1 MDISWNKWKS
11 SKCREKQPLDS
22 FPSLWPMIMRKLY
35 PTACTLTKKAQVN
48 GKKAHQILTFT
59 QKPPGAVLQILR
71 KFTNLHFFFHRWL
84 SSVKS
89 SHVHTASKWVLSWKE
104 RKLGRES
111 MNSNTKTVSC
121 YLQPCCCSLE
131 EYCNVGKR
139 REKKTWI
146 LPGWKLNKS

>member
-71 KFTNLHFFFHRWL
+71 KFTNLHFFSTVDCLVWNLPMYTQLVNGYSR
-84 SSVKS
+84 
-89 SHVHTASKWVLSWKE
+89 E
-104 RKLGRES
+104 RKGNSVES
-111 MNSNTKTVSC
+111 QWTRIQIQFHVT
-121 YLQPCCCSLE
+121 CSLVVAVWRNIAMLAKGE
-131 EYCNVGKR
+131 K
-139 REKKTWI
+139 KKTWI